1 VEQIFAIPGMGR
13 HFVASIGQRD
23 YPLITG
29 VTLVYAVFLVISNLL
44 VDITYVWLDP
54 RISYD

>member
-1 VEQIFAIPGMGR
+1 MGR

-29 VTLVYAVFLVISNLL
+29 ATLVYAVFLVISNLL

-54 RISYD
+54 RISYE